1 MRITNQLRFNQTL
14 HDYQKNMAGVN
25 KSYMQ
30 LSNGLKIQD
39 PYDGAAV
46 YNDAMRLDY
55 EATTLTQVVDATGK
69 SVNFAKNTDNALQS
83 FEKQLENFKTKVVQA
98 ASDVHST
105 TSLEALANDLQGIK
119 NHLVNI
125 ANTSINGQFLF
136 SGSAV
141 DTKPID
147 GSGKY
152 QGNRDYMK
160 TSAGAQVEIPYNIPG
175 FDLFLGKDGD
185 YNKILTTNVM
195 LADQTRTDISYAPKY
210 LDENSKIKN
219 MIGLN
224 YATDSVVGSDGSYKG
239 TIEPDYDFLDT
250 SNVNFPDTYFFMQGK
265 KPDGTTFTS
274 KFKMSAD
281 TSMAGLM
288 EKIGME
294 FGNTKTTKV
303 VDVSIN
309 NDGQFNIKDLTKG
322 NQTIDFHMVAA
333 TSVAADRDTI
343 APSTAL
349 DTINSLKALERMAD
363 AVPKTIHITEFT
375 KSKYLDKDGNL
386 TNAFDYDKV
395 RFERKD
401 NELVANLPQVARKT
415 GEYATD
421 QTKLSEVS
429 GTKESYNRN
438 LYPRDVDARK
448 RELFNIDGQEIGIQ
462 VKSITG
468 TRYDITVK
476 MGEAGGINTPVQFEI
491 KSTTAAGV
499 VTGPRTL
506 SVYNSDEFGEYRTY
520 ASDFTYRQLM
530 DIVAMAASDNIPNPP
545 VGPEN
550 ANFDTDAEKVDRKRN
565 HDAYKEAIDKTRG
578 AVEVNLDD
586 RGRMVLTDKTKSVT
600 NIEVTM
606 YDAKNGD
613 KFDGDSTG
621 MNTAGVAGHA
631 QGKGSVFSFNEN
643 NALTI
648 DEPSTSVFQDLD
660 DMIYAVRNGYYRAD
674 SENHDPRNT
683 GMQGALK
690 RLDHLIDHANKELTK
705 IGSQTK
711 LLTSTKERAEIMKVN
726 VLSVKNDVIDA
737 DYAESYLKFTQLTL
751 SYQATLQA
759 SAKINQLS
767 LLNYLN

>member
-1 MRITNQLRFNQTL
+1 MRITNQLRFSQTL
-14 HDYQKNMAGVN
+14 HDYQKNMVGVN
-25 KSYMQ
+25 KSYQQ

-69 SVNFAKNTDNALQS
+69 SVNFAKNTDNALQA

-147 GSGKY
+147 GSDKY

-185 YNKILTTNVM
+185 YNKILTTNVR
-195 LADQTRTDISYAPKY
+195 LADQTRTDIFYAPKY

-219 MIGLN
+219 MIGIN
-224 YATDSVVGSDGSYKG
+224 YATDSVVGDDGSYKG
-239 TIEPDYDFLDT
+239 TINPDYDFLDN
-250 SNVNFPDTYFFMQGK
+250 SKLNFPDTYFYMQGK

-281 TSMAGLM
+281 TSMTGLM
-288 EKIGME
+288 EKIGIE

-333 TSVAADRDTI
+333 TSVAANRDTI

-349 DTINSLKALERMAD
+349 DAVNSLEALENMAN
-363 AVPKTIHITEFT
+363 AVPKTVHITEFV

-448 RELFNIDGQEIGIQ
+448 RELFNIDNQQIKMEI
-462 VKSITG
+462 KSLTNIKYT
-468 TRYDITVK
+468 IEVN
-476 MGEAGGINTPVQFEI
+476 MGEQATPNKPVQFKI
-491 KSTTAAGV
+491 TANPAPAAWPAATRV
-499 VTGPRTL
+499 M

-545 VGPEN
+545 VVEN
-550 ANFDTDAEKVDRKRN
+550 ANFDTDVEKVNRKRN

-621 MNTAGVAGHA
+621 RDTAGVAGHA

-674 SENHDPRNT
+674 ANNHDPRNT

-726 VLSVKNDVIDA
+726 VLTVKNDVIDA
-737 DYAESYLKFTQLTL
+737 DYAESYLKFMQLSL

>member
-1 MRITNQLRFNQTL
+1 MRITNQLRFSQTL
-14 HDYQKNMAGVN
+14 HDYQRNMAGVQ
-25 KSYMQ
+25 KSYNQ
-30 LSNGLKIQD
+30 LNGLKIQD

-69 SVNFAKNTDNALQS
+69 SVNFAKNTDNALQA

-185 YNKILTTNVM
+185 YNKILTTNVR
-195 LADQTRTDISYAPKY
+195 LADQTKTDIFYAPKY

-224 YATDSVVGSDGSYKG
+224 YATDSVVGSNGSYKG
-239 TIEPDYDFLDT
+239 TINPDYDFLDN
-250 SNVNFPDTYFFMQGK
+250 SNLNFPDTYFYMQGK

-281 TSMAGLM
+281 TTMAGLM

-333 TSVAADRDTI
+333 TSVAANRDAI

-349 DTINSLKALERMAD
+349 DTVNSLEDLETMANG
-363 AVPKTIHITEFT
+363 VPKTVHITEFV

-448 RELFNIDGQEIGIQ
+448 RELFNIDNQQIKMEI
-462 VKSITG
+462 KSLTNIKYT
-468 TRYDITVK
+468 IEVN
-476 MGEAGGINTPVQFEI
+476 MGEQATPNKPVQFKI
-491 KSTTAAGV
+491 TADPVPATWPNPTRV
-499 VTGPRTL
+499 M

-545 VGPEN
+545 VVEN
-550 ANFDTDAEKVDRKRN
+550 TNFDTDAEKVNRKRN

-606 YDAKNGD
+606 YDSKNGD

-621 MNTAGVAGHA
+621 RDTAGNTGHA

-660 DMIYAVRNGYYRAD
+660 DMIFAVRNGYYRAD
-674 SENHDPRNT
+674 AKHQDPRNT

-705 IGSQTK
+705 IGSQTR
-711 LLTSTKERAEIMKVN
+711 LLTSTKERAEVMKVN
-726 VLSVKNDVIDA
+726 VLSVKSDVIDS
-737 DYAESYLKFTQLTL
+737 DYAESYLRFTQLSL

>member
-1 MRITNQLRFNQTL
+1 MRITNQLRFSQTL
-14 HDYQKNMAGVN
+14 HDYQKNMVGVN
-25 KSYMQ
+25 KSYQQ

-55 EATTLTQVVDATGK
+55 EATTLTQVADATGK
-69 SVNFAKNTDNALQS
+69 SVNFAKNTDNALKE

-160 TSAGAQVEIPYNIPG
+160 TSAGAQVELPYNIPG

-210 LDENSKIKN
+210 LNENSKIKN

-224 YATDSVVGSDGSYKG
+224 YASDSVVGSDGSYKG

-274 KFKMSAD
+274 KFK
-281 TSMAGLM
+281 
-288 EKIGME
+288 
-294 FGNTKTTKV
+294 
-303 VDVSIN
+303 
-309 NDGQFNIKDLTKG
+309 IKDLTKG

-333 TSVAADRDTI
+333 TSVAANRDTI

-349 DTINSLKALERMAD
+349 DTINSLKALEDMAD
-363 AVPKTIHITEFT
+363 AVPKTVHITEFT

-401 NELVANLPQVARKT
+401 NELIANLPQVARRT
-415 GEYATD
+415 GEFATD

-468 TRYDITVK
+468 TTYDIKVK
-476 MGEAGGINTPVQFEI
+476 MGEAGGTNTPVQFEI
-491 KSTTAAGV
+491 KSTTVAGA

-586 RGRMVLTDKTKSVT
+586 KGRMVLTDKTKSVT
-600 NIEVTM
+600 NIELTM

-621 MNTAGVAGHA
+621 MNTAGAASHP

-660 DMIYAVRNGYYRAD
+660 DMIFAVRNGYYRAD
-674 SENHDPRNT
+674 ANNHDPRNT

-711 LLTSTKERAEIMKVN
+711 LLTATNQRAEVMKVN
-726 VLSVKNDVIDA
+726 VLTVKNDVIDA
-737 DYAESYLKFTQLTL
+737 DYAESYLKFTQLSL

>member
-1 MRITNQLRFNQTL
+1 MRTTNQLRFSQTL
-14 HDYQKNMAGVN
+14 HDYQRNMAGVQ
-25 KSYMQ
+25 KSYNQ
-30 LSNGLKIQD
+30 LNGLKIQD

-69 SVNFAKNTDNALQS
+69 SVNFSKNTDNALKE

-185 YNKILTTNVM
+185 YNKILTTNVR
-195 LADQTRTDISYAPKY
+195 LADQTKTDIFYAPKY

-224 YATDSVVGSDGSYKG
+224 YATDSVVGSNGSYKG
-239 TIEPDYDFLDT
+239 TINPDYDFLDN
-250 SNVNFPDTYFFMQGK
+250 SNLNFPDTYFFMQGK

-281 TSMAGLM
+281 TTMAGLM

-333 TSVAADRDTI
+333 TSVAANRDTI

-349 DTINSLKALERMAD
+349 DTVNSLEALEDLAD
-363 AVPKTIHITEFT
+363 DVPKTIHITEFT

-448 RELFNIDGQEIGIQ
+448 RELFNIDNQQIKMEI
-462 VKSITG
+462 KSLTNIKYT
-468 TRYDITVK
+468 IEVN
-476 MGEAGGINTPVQFEI
+476 MGEQATPNKPVQFKI
-491 KSTTAAGV
+491 TADPAPATWPTATRV
-499 VTGPRTL
+499 M

-545 VGPEN
+545 VVEN
-550 ANFDTDAEKVDRKRN
+550 TNFDTDAEKVNRKRN

-606 YDAKNGD
+606 YDSKNGD

-621 MNTAGVAGHA
+621 RDTAGNAGHA

-660 DMIYAVRNGYYRAD
+660 DMIFAVRNGYYRAD
-674 SENHDPRNT
+674 AKHQDPRNT

-705 IGSQTK
+705 IGSQTR
-711 LLTSTKERAEIMKVN
+711 LLTSTKERAEVMKVN
-726 VLSVKNDVIDA
+726 VLTVKSDVIDS
-737 DYAESYLKFTQLTL
+737 DYAESYLRFMQLSL

>member
-1 MRITNQLRFNQTL
+1 MRITNQLRFSQTL
-14 HDYQKNMAGVN
+14 HDYQKNMVGVN
-25 KSYMQ
+25 KSYQQ

-55 EATTLTQVVDATGK
+55 EATTLTQVADATGK
-69 SVNFAKNTDNALQS
+69 SVNFAKNTDNALKE

-160 TSAGAQVEIPYNIPG
+160 TSAGAQVELPYNIPG

-224 YATDSVVGSDGSYKG
+224 YASDSVVGSDGSYKG
-239 TIEPDYDFLDT
+239 TIEPDFDFLDT

-281 TSMAGLM
+281 TSMDGLM

-333 TSVAADRDTI
+333 TSVAANRGAI
-343 APSTAL
+343 APNNTL
-349 DTINSLKALERMAD
+349 DTVNSLQSLENMAN
-363 AVPKTIHITEFT
+363 AVPKTVHITEFT

-401 NELVANLPQVARKT
+401 NELIANLPQVARRT
-415 GEYATD
+415 GEFATD

-438 LYPRDVDARK
+438 LYPKDVDARK
-448 RELFNIDGQEIGIQ
+448 RELYNIDNQEIGLQ

-468 TRYDITVK
+468 TMYDIKVK
-476 MGEAGGINTPVQFEI
+476 MGEAGGVNTPVQFQI
-491 KSTTAAGV
+491 TSTTAAGV
-499 VTGPRTL
+499 VSPTRNLT
-506 SVYNSDEFGEYRTY
+506 VYNSDEFGSYRTY

-530 DIVAMAASDNIPNPP
+530 DIVAMAASDNIPDPQN
-545 VGPEN
+545 VEN
-550 ANFDTDAEKVDRKRN
+550 ANFDTDIEKVRRDQN
-565 HDAYKEAIDKTRG
+565 YNAYKDALSKTKG

-586 RGRMVLTDKTKSVT
+586 KGRMVLTDKTKSVT
-600 NIEVTM
+600 NIELTM

-613 KFDGDSTG
+613 IFDGDSTG
-621 MNTAGVAGHA
+621 MNTAGAASHP

-660 DMIYAVRNGYYRAD
+660 DMIFAVRNGYYRAD
-674 SENHDPRNT
+674 ANNHDPRNT

-711 LLTSTKERAEIMKVN
+711 LLTATNQRAEVMKVN
-726 VLSVKNDVIDA
+726 VLTVKNDVIDA
-737 DYAESYLKFTQLTL
+737 DYAESYLKFTQLSL

>member
-1 MRITNQLRFNQTL
+1 MRITNQLRFSQTL
-14 HDYQKNMAGVN
+14 HDYQKNMTGVN
-25 KSYMQ
+25 KSYKQ

-39 PYDGAAV
+39 PYDGAAT

-69 SVNFAKNTDNALQS
+69 SVNFSKNTDNALQE

-98 ASDVHST
+98 ASSVHSK

-125 ANTSINGQFLF
+125 ANTSVNGQFLF

-147 GSGKY
+147 GAGKY

-160 TSAGAQVEIPYNIPG
+160 TSAGAQVELPYNIPG
-175 FDLFLGKDGD
+175 YDLFLGKDGD
-185 YNKILTTNVM
+185 YSKILTTNVR
-195 LADQTRTDISYAPKY
+195 LADQTRTDNSYAPKF
-210 LDENSKIKN
+210 LNDNSKIKN

-224 YATDSVVGSDGSYKG
+224 YASDSVVRSDGSYNG
-239 TIEPDYDFLDT
+239 TINPDYDFLDN

-274 KFKMSAD
+274 KFKMSAN
-281 TSMAGLM
+281 TTMAGLM

-333 TSVAADRDTI
+333 TSVAPNRGAI
-343 APSTAL
+343 AQNNAL
-349 DTINSLKALERMAD
+349 DTVNSLEDLETMANN
-363 AVPKTIHITEFT
+363 VPKTVHITEFV
-375 KSKYLDKDGNL
+375 KSKYTDKDGNA

-401 NELVANLPQVARKT
+401 NELIANLPQVARRT

-429 GTKESYNRN
+429 GTKESYDRN
-438 LYPRDVDARK
+438 LYPKDVDARK
-448 RELFNIDGQEIGIQ
+448 RELFNIDNQEINLQ

-468 TRYDITVK
+468 TKYDIKVK
-476 MGEAGGINTPVQFEI
+476 MGTAGGTNTPVQFDI
-491 KSTTAAGV
+491 TSTPPGGTPSA
-499 VTGPRTL
+499 TRTL
-506 SVYNSDEFGEYRTY
+506 TVYNSDEFGSYRTY

-545 VGPEN
+545 HAEN
-550 ANFDTDAEKVDRKRN
+550 ANFDTDIEKVKRDQN
-565 HDAYKEAIDKTRG
+565 YNAYKEALSKTKG
-578 AVEVNLDD
+578 AVETTLDD
-586 RGRMVLTDKTKSVT
+586 KGRMVLTDKTKSVT

-606 YDAKNGD
+606 HDAKNSD

-621 MNTAGVAGHA
+621 RDTAGNAGHP

-660 DMIYAVRNGYYRAD
+660 NMIEAVRKGYYRAD
-674 SENHDPRNT
+674 ANSNDPRNT
-683 GMQGALK
+683 GMQGALQ

-705 IGSQTK
+705 IGSQSR
-711 LLTSTKERAEIMKVN
+711 LLTATKERAEVMKVN
-726 VLSVKNDVIDA
+726 VQTVKNDVIDA
-737 DYAESYLKFTQLTL
+737 DYAESYLKFTQLSL